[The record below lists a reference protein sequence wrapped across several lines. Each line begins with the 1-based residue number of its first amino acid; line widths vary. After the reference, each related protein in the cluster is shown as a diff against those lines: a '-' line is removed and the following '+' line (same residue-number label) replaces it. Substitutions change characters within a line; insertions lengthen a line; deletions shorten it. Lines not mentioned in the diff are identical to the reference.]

1 MGAQFIFAE
10 GGQEGWSSCAAR
22 EHLAAHLCLQV
33 VPALC
38 QLRAPLRQAEPR
50 RTRQPQLVA
59 HRQVG
64 PLCLEQQGHVPN
76 VGHIMQ
82 RQHMAAGHL
91 AEVGLQQCAANSA

>member
-1 MGAQFIFAE
+1 ME
-10 GGQEGWSSCAAR
+10 CLRCPWTP
-22 EHLAAHLCLQV
+22 AAHLCLQV

-38 QLRAPLRQAEPR
+38 QLGAPLRQAEPR
-50 RTRQPQLVA
+50 RPRQPQLVA

-64 PLCLEQQGHVPN
+64 PLGLEQQGHVPN

-91 AEVGLQQCAANSA
+91 AEVGLQRTRRRVGSVQQSWFSV